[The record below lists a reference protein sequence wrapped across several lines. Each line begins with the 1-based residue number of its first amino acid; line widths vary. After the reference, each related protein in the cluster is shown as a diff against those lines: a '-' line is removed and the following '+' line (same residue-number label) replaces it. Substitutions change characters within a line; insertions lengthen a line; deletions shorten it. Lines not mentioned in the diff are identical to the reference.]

1 MVNDPVGDMIAQIK
15 NASMAKNERVELP
28 HSRMKEVVA
37 AVLVAQGY
45 LASLET
51 TGEAPKRTLR
61 LGIKYHHGEP
71 AIRDIKRIS
80 KPGLRWYVPSNKIPN
95 VVGGM
100 GIAIVSTSQGV
111 MTGNEA
117 RKLGIGGE
125 VLCTVW

>member
-51 TGEAPKRTLR
+51 TGEVPKRTLR
-61 LGIKYHHGEP
+61 LGIKYNHGEP
-71 AIRDIKRIS
+71 AIRDIKRVS
-80 KPGLRWYVPSNKIPN
+80 KPGLRWYVPNNKIPN

>member
-61 LGIKYHHGEP
+61 LGIKYNHGEP
-71 AIRDIKRIS
+71 AIRDIKRVS
-80 KPGLRWYVPSNKIPN
+80 KPGLRWYVQSNKIPN

-100 GIAIVSTSQGV
+100 GIDIVSTSQWV

-117 RKLGIGGE
+117 
-125 VLCTVW
+125 